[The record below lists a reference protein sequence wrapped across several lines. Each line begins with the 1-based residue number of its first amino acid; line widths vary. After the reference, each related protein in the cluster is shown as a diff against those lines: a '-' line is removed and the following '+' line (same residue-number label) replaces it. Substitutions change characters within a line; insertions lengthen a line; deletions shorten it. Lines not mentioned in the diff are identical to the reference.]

1 MTDPAG
7 TPALAGRV
15 AVVTGGSRGIGAA
28 IARRFAAEGAA
39 VAVVGRTVAPGE
51 RANAG
56 SLLETVAEIE
66 AAGGRAVAIPADLA
80 DPVVDRAA
88 VITQAADELGPVD
101 VLVHNAAAC
110 FYLPWDRVSPR
121 RFTVMFEVNVH
132 ATWDLAC
139 AALPGMCERGT
150 GWILNISSEVSH
162 HPPGPPFPSFHA
174 EHGATLYGASKAAL
188 ERLTTG
194 LAAEVHRRGVAV
206 NALAPVAAVATPGA
220 VAMNLLP
227 DDPAQVEPVEQ
238 MAEAALA
245 LCSGDPAALTGR
257 VTTSAALLAE
267 LGRPVRTLDGRHVL
281 APS

>member
-1 MTDPAG
+1 MTPPARDR
-7 TPALAGRV
+7 ALAGRV

-39 VAVVGRTVAPGE
+39 VAVVGRTVAPGGS
-51 RANAG
+51 ANPG

-66 AAGGRAVAIPADLA
+66 AEGGRAVAIPVDLA
-80 DPVVDRAA
+80 DPTADRVAVVTR
-88 VITQAADELGPVD
+88 AADELGPVD

-110 FYLPWDRVSPR
+110 FYLPWERVSRR
-121 RFTVMFEVNVH
+121 RFEVMFEVNVH

-139 AALPGMCERGT
+139 AALPGMCERGA
-150 GWILNISSEVSH
+150 GWILNVSSEVSH
-162 HPPGPPFPSFHA
+162 HPPGPPFPAFHA

-188 ERLTTG
+188 ERMTTG

-206 NALAPVAAVATPGA
+206 NSLAPVAAVATPGA
-220 VAMNLLP
+220 IAMDLLP
-227 DDPAQVEPVEQ
+227 DDPAHVEPVEQ

-245 LCSGDPAALTGR
+245 LCTGDPAALTGR

-267 LGRPVRTLDGRHVL
+267 LGRPVRALDGQDLV